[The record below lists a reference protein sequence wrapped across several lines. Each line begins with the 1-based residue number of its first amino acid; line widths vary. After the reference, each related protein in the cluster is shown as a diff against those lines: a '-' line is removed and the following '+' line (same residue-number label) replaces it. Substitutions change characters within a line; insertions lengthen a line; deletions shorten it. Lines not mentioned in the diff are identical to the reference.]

1 MNEKQMKQLISKDI
15 IGTPDPQIANRLNY
29 AFMLKS
35 THFESRRNSFSDFFW
50 WIFSFKSMAAK
61 SIIVASL
68 LTLMVIKP
76 NITSLSKSIVTID
89 STAINQSLVIDS
101 TLIKTAQITK
111 DSVF

>member
-1 MNEKQMKQLISKDI
+1 MNKKQIKQLISQDK
-15 IGTPDPQIANRLNY
+15 IGNPDRAIGDRLNY
-29 AFMLKS
+29 AYMVKS
-35 THFESRRNSFSDFFW
+35 ANFESRKNSFDDFLGW
-50 WIFSFKSMAAK
+50 LFSFKSMAAK

-76 NITSLSKSIVTID
+76 NISSFSESIVTID

-101 TLIKTAQITK
+101 TLIKSSQITK